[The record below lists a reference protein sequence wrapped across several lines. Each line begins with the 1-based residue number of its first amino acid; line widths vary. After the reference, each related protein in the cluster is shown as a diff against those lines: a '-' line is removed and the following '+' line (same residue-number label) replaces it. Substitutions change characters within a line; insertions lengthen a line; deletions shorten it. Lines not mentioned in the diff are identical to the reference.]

1 MWLKVE
7 SFKDLLKLWWEGD
20 NFNGSS
26 SFILVSKLHVVK
38 FKLKEWNRDVFG
50 RVGVRK
56 DLALNQVDYWDAKEK
71 TSILSLEELEARKEV
86 RKDYKKWVLLE
97 EISWRQKFREVW
109 LKKGDKNTGFFHK
122 MTNAHK
128 RRNYVDI
135 INING
140 V

>member
-20 NFNGSS
+20 NFNDSS